1 MSVKRLI
8 ELLGLALLVMVSATG
23 VTACSKEG
31 DVAGINYTNPEESIN
46 PSMNCSF
53 IGVWSVDEIVA
64 DTVDVDIAIG
74 SKGAYQNYVSFYGFP
89 YQAIVNMIM
98 SGKKVMQVRNYV
110 PSIPMEMRSV
120 GYSDKTLYFE
130 FEGIPTQSFDPQV
143 LHFDVTFED
152 GKEMGMFL
160 HYVPGKSVATIDSKG
175 ENFSCVILIDQIV
188 YYEKEGL
195 NADITD
201 IMEKKLDHEI
211 KLKYISIQRIK
222 GATVGN

>member
-1 MSVKRLI
+1 MSMKRLI

-53 IGVWSVDEIVA
+53 IGVWSVDDIVA

-152 GKEMGMFL
+152 GKEMGMSL

-188 YYEKEGL
+188 YYEEEGQDT
-195 NADITD
+195 N

>member
-53 IGVWSVDEIVA
+53 IGVWSVDDIVA

-98 SGKKVMQVRNYV
+98 SGKKVMHVRNYV

-152 GKEMGMFL
+152 GKEMGMSL

-188 YYEKEGL
+188 YYEEEGQDT
-195 NADITD
+195 N
-201 IMEKKLDHEI
+201 IMEKKLDKEI